1 MADAGI
7 SLFGDGCSGVAS
19 SPEVAPSCEG
29 LGLTS
34 TCGLQEGGQDGQ
46 VGLICFSDKEHTLTG
61 LFFARRQLIDET
73 SACPNTGTW
82 QRAGHEGPWILGPW
96 LRQPAQFS
104 ECFEIDYRGAVC

>member
-1 MADAGI
+1 MGAGVHRKA
-7 SLFGDGCSGVAS
+7 SLWGPGVFLRCFLS
-19 SPEVAPSCEG
+19 TL
-29 LGLTS
+29 LGVEQRKVFMS
-34 TCGLQEGGQDGQ
+34 NGQDGQ

-73 SACPNTGTW
+73 SASPNTGTW

-104 ECFEIDYRGAVC
+104 ECFEIDYGGAVC